1 MNRNLLDSLKYEK
14 NNKISGG
21 IYHKLQVKFTYNSNN
36 IEGSKLS
43 EEQTRLIFETNT
55 IGLDDANSSLNVDD
69 IIETLNHF
77 QAIDKII
84 DLYDKDL
91 TEEFIKNLHKMLKS
105 GTSDSKKDWF
115 NVGEYKAYPNEVGGY
130 DTTLP
135 EDVAHEMKKL
145 LDSYEKREAKT
156 IEDIIDF
163 HYNFEKIHPFQDGNG
178 RVGRLIILK
187 ECLKNNIAPFIIG
200 EDLKFFYY
208 RGLSNYKKE
217 KEFLLDTCLSAQ
229 DRFKRYLDYFKIS
242 YNNWEF
248 ILKEGRP
255 PFFVAWIYN
264 LSAKKLLIAKI
275 FTGGV
280 QNINFIFQNILL

>member
-21 IYHKLQVKFTYNSNN
+21 IYHKLQVEFTYNSNH

-55 IGLDDANSSLNVDD
+55 VGLDDANSSLNVDD

-77 QAIDKII
+77 HAIDKII
-84 DLYDKDL
+84 DLYDEAL
-91 TEEFIKNLHKMLKS
+91 TEEFIKNLHKTLKS

-130 DTTLP
+130 ETTLP
-135 EDVAHEMKKL
+135 EDVAYEIKKL

-187 ECLKNNIAPFIIG
+187 ECLKNNIVPFIIG

-217 KEFLLDTCLSAQ
+217 KGFLVDTCLSAQ
-229 DRFKRYLDYFKIS
+229 DRFKTYLDYFKIS

-275 FTGGV
+275 FTQGV
-280 QNINFIFQNILL
+280 QI

>member
-1 MNRNLLDSLKYEK
+1 MERNLLDILKYEK

-21 IYHKLQVKFTYNSNN
+21 IYHKLQVEFTYNSNH

-55 IGLDDANSSLNVDD
+55 IGLDDDNSSFNIDD

-84 DLYDKDL
+84 DLYDEAL

-130 DTTLP
+130 ETTLP
-135 EDVAHEMKKL
+135 ENVAHEMKKL
-145 LDSYEKREAKT
+145 LDSYHKKEEKT
-156 IEDIIDF
+156 MDDIIDF

-187 ECLKNNIAPFIIG
+187 ECLKNNIVPFIIG

-217 KEFLLDTCLSAQ
+217 KGFLVETCLSAQ
-229 DRFKRYLDYFKIS
+229 DRFKTYLDYFKIS
-242 YNNWEF
+242 YD
-248 ILKEGRP
+248 K
-255 PFFVAWIYN
+255 
-264 LSAKKLLIAKI
+264 
-275 FTGGV
+275 
-280 QNINFIFQNILL
+280 

>member
-1 MNRNLLDSLKYEK
+1 MERNLLDTLKYEK

-21 IYHKLQVKFTYNSNN
+21 IYHKLQVEFTYNSNH

-91 TEEFIKNLHKMLKS
+91 TEEFIKNIHKMLKS
-105 GTSDSKKDWF
+105 GTSDSKKDWL

-163 HYNFEKIHPFQDGNG
+163 HYKFEKIHPFQDGNG

-187 ECLKNNIAPFIIG
+187 ECLKNNLVPFIIS

-217 KEFLLDTCLSAQ
+217 KGFLVDTCLSAQ
-229 DRFKRYLDYFKIS
+229 DRFKTYLDYFKIS
-242 YNNWEF
+242 YNN
-248 ILKEGRP
+248 
-255 PFFVAWIYN
+255 
-264 LSAKKLLIAKI
+264 
-275 FTGGV
+275 
-280 QNINFIFQNILL
+280 

>member
-1 MNRNLLDSLKYEK
+1 MNRNLLDTLKYEK

-21 IYHKLQVKFTYNSNN
+21 IYHKLQVEFTYNSNH

-69 IIETLNHF
+69 IIEALNHF

-84 DLYDKDL
+84 DLYDEAL

-115 NVGEYKAYPNEVGGY
+115 NLGEYKAYPNEVGGY
-130 DTTLP
+130 ETSLP
-135 EDVAHEMKKL
+135 EDVAYEMKKL
-145 LDSYEKREAKT
+145 LDSYHKKEEKT
-156 IEDIIDF
+156 MDDIIDF
-163 HYNFEKIHPFQDGNG
+163 HYNFEKIHPFEDGNG
-178 RVGRLIILK
+178 RVGRLIIFK
-187 ECLKNNIAPFIIG
+187 ECLKNNIVPFIIC
-200 EDLKFFYY
+200 ENLKFFYY

-217 KEFLLDTCLSAQ
+217 KGFLVETCLSAQ

-242 YNNWEF
+242 YN
-248 ILKEGRP
+248 K
-255 PFFVAWIYN
+255 
-264 LSAKKLLIAKI
+264 
-275 FTGGV
+275 
-280 QNINFIFQNILL
+280 

>member
-1 MNRNLLDSLKYEK
+1 MERNLLDTLKYEK

-21 IYHKLQVKFTYNSNN
+21 IYHKLQVEFTYNSNH

-55 IGLDDANSSLNVDD
+55 IGLDDDNSSLNIDD

-84 DLYDKDL
+84 DLYDEAL

-130 DTTLP
+130 ETTLP
-135 EDVAHEMKKL
+135 EDVAYEMKKL
-145 LDSYEKREAKT
+145 LDSYKKREAKT

-187 ECLKNNIAPFIIG
+187 ECLKNNIVPFIIG

-208 RGLSNYKKE
+208 KGLSNYKKE
-217 KEFLLDTCLSAQ
+217 RGFLVDTCLSAQ

-242 YNNWEF
+242 YD
-248 ILKEGRP
+248 K
-255 PFFVAWIYN
+255 
-264 LSAKKLLIAKI
+264 
-275 FTGGV
+275 
-280 QNINFIFQNILL
+280 

>member
-1 MNRNLLDSLKYEK
+1 MERNLLDTLKYEK

-21 IYHKLQVKFTYNSNN
+21 IYHKLQVEFTYNSNH
-36 IEGSKLS
+36 IEGNKLS

-55 IGLDDANSSLNVDD
+55 IGLDDDNSSLNIDD

-163 HYNFEKIHPFQDGNG
+163 HYKFEKFHPFQDGNG

-187 ECLKNNIAPFIIG
+187 ECLKNDLVPFIIG

-217 KEFLLDTCLSAQ
+217 KGFLVDTCLSAQ
-229 DRFKRYLDYFKIS
+229 DRFKKYLDYFKIS
-242 YNNWEF
+242 YD
-248 ILKEGRP
+248 K
-255 PFFVAWIYN
+255 
-264 LSAKKLLIAKI
+264 
-275 FTGGV
+275 
-280 QNINFIFQNILL
+280 

>member
-1 MNRNLLDSLKYEK
+1 MERNLLDTLKYEK

-21 IYHKLQVKFTYNSNN
+21 IYHKLQVEFTYNSNH
-36 IEGSKLS
+36 IEGNKLS

-55 IGLDDANSSLNVDD
+55 IGLDDDNSSLNIDD

-105 GTSDSKKDWF
+105 GNSDSKKDWF

-187 ECLKNNIAPFIIG
+187 ECLKNNIVPFIIG

-217 KEFLLDTCLSAQ
+217 KGFLVDTCLSAQ
-229 DRFKRYLDYFKIS
+229 DRFKTYLDYFKIS

-264 LSAKKLLIAKI
+264 LSAKKLLNAKI
-275 FTGGV
+275 FHTRSS
-280 QNINFIFQNILL
+280 NLNFIFLNILL

>member
-21 IYHKLQVKFTYNSNN
+21 IYHKLQVEFTYNSNH

-55 IGLDDANSSLNVDD
+55 VGLDSANSSLNVDD

-77 QAIDKII
+77 HAIDKII
-84 DLYDKDL
+84 DLYDEAL

-115 NVGEYKAYPNEVGGY
+115 DVGEYKAYPNEVGGY
-130 DTTLP
+130 ETALP
-135 EDVAHEMKKL
+135 EDVPHEMKKL

-187 ECLKNNIAPFIIG
+187 ECLKNDFVPFIIG

-208 RGLSNYKKE
+208 RGLANYKKE
-217 KEFLLDTCLSAQ
+217 KGFLVDTCLSAQ
-229 DRFKRYLDYFKIS
+229 DRFKTYLDYFKIS

-275 FTGGV
+275 FHTRSS
-280 QNINFIFQNILL
+280 NF

>member
-1 MNRNLLDSLKYEK
+1 MKRNLLETLKFEK

-21 IYHKLQVKFTYNSNN
+21 IYHKLQVEFTYNSNH

-55 IGLDDANSSLNVDD
+55 IGLDDANSSVNIDD
-69 IIETLNHF
+69 ILETMNHF

-84 DLYDKDL
+84 DLYDEDL
-91 TEEFIKNLHKMLKS
+91 TEEFIKNIHKILKS

-130 DTTLP
+130 ETTSP
-135 EDVAHEMKKL
+135 DNVSHEIKKL
-145 LDSYEKREAKT
+145 LDSYDKKEDKS

-178 RVGRLIILK
+178 RVGRLIIFK
-187 ECLKNNIAPFIIG
+187 ECLKNDIVPFIIS

-217 KEFLLDTCLSAQ
+217 RGFLVDTCLSAQ
-229 DRFKRYLDYFKIS
+229 DRFKTYLDYFKIS
-242 YNNWEF
+242 YN
-248 ILKEGRP
+248 G
-255 PFFVAWIYN
+255 
-264 LSAKKLLIAKI
+264 
-275 FTGGV
+275 
-280 QNINFIFQNILL
+280 

>member
-1 MNRNLLDSLKYEK
+1 MERNLLETLKYEK

-21 IYHKLQVKFTYNSNN
+21 IYHKLQVEFTYNSNH

-55 IGLDDANSSLNVDD
+55 IGLDDANSSVNIDD
-69 IIETLNHF
+69 IIETMNHF

-84 DLYDKDL
+84 DFYDEDL
-91 TEEFIKNLHKMLKS
+91 TEEFIKNIHKILKS

-130 DTTLP
+130 ETTSP
-135 EDVAHEMKKL
+135 DNVSHEIKKL
-145 LDSYEKREAKT
+145 LDSYDKKENKS

-178 RVGRLIILK
+178 RVGRLIIFK
-187 ECLKNNIAPFIIG
+187 ECLKNDIVPFIIS

-217 KEFLLDTCLSAQ
+217 RGFLVDTCLLAQ
-229 DRFKRYLDYFKIS
+229 DRFKTYLNYFKIS
-242 YNNWEF
+242 YKN
-248 ILKEGRP
+248 
-255 PFFVAWIYN
+255 
-264 LSAKKLLIAKI
+264 
-275 FTGGV
+275 
-280 QNINFIFQNILL
+280 

>member
-1 MNRNLLDSLKYEK
+1 MNRNLLDTLKYEK

-21 IYHKLQVKFTYNSNN
+21 IYHKLQVEFTYNSNH
-36 IEGSKLS
+36 IEGNKLS

-55 IGLDDANSSLNVDD
+55 IGLDAADSSLNVDD

-84 DLYDKDL
+84 DLYDEAL
-91 TEEFIKNLHKMLKS
+91 TEEFIKNLHKILKS

-115 NVGEYKAYPNEVGGY
+115 MVGEYKAYPNEVGGNE
-130 DTTLP
+130 TSLP
-135 EDVAHEMKKL
+135 EDVPHEMKKL
-145 LDSYEKREAKT
+145 LDSYHKKGEKT
-156 IEDIIDF
+156 MSDIIDF

-187 ECLKNNIAPFIIG
+187 ECLKNNIVPFIIS

-217 KEFLLDTCLSAQ
+217 KGFLVDTCLSAQ
-229 DRFKRYLDYFKIS
+229 DRFKNYLDYFKIS
-242 YNNWEF
+242 YN
-248 ILKEGRP
+248 K
-255 PFFVAWIYN
+255 
-264 LSAKKLLIAKI
+264 
-275 FTGGV
+275 
-280 QNINFIFQNILL
+280 

>member
-1 MNRNLLDSLKYEK
+1 MERNLLDTLKYEK

-21 IYHKLQVKFTYNSNN
+21 IYHKLQVEFTYNSNH

-55 IGLDDANSSLNVDD
+55 VGLDSANSSLNVDD

-77 QAIDKII
+77 HAIDKII
-84 DLYDKDL
+84 DLYDEAL

-187 ECLKNNIAPFIIG
+187 ECLKNNIVPFIIG

-208 RGLSNYKKE
+208 KGLSNYKKE
-217 KEFLLDTCLSAQ
+217 RGFLVDTCLSAQ
-229 DRFKRYLDYFKIS
+229 DRFKTYLDYFKIS
-242 YNNWEF
+242 YDKWEF

-275 FTGGV
+275 FHTRSS
-280 QNINFIFQNILL
+280 NF

>member
-1 MNRNLLDSLKYEK
+1 MERNLLDTLKYEK

-21 IYHKLQVKFTYNSNN
+21 IYHKLQVEFTYNSNH

-55 IGLDDANSSLNVDD
+55 IGLDDDNSSLNIDD

-135 EDVAHEMKKL
+135 EDVPHEIKKL
-145 LDSYEKREAKT
+145 LDSYHKKEEKT
-156 IEDIIDF
+156 IDDIIDF

-178 RVGRLIILK
+178 RLGRLIILK
-187 ECLKNNIAPFIIG
+187 ECLKNNIVPFIIG

-217 KEFLLDTCLSAQ
+217 KGFLVDTCLLAQ
-229 DRFKRYLDYFKIS
+229 DRFKTYLDYFKIS
-242 YNNWEF
+242 YD
-248 ILKEGRP
+248 K
-255 PFFVAWIYN
+255 
-264 LSAKKLLIAKI
+264 
-275 FTGGV
+275 
-280 QNINFIFQNILL
+280 

>member
-1 MNRNLLDSLKYEK
+1 MERNLLYTLKYEK

-21 IYHKLQVKFTYNSNN
+21 IYHKLQVEFTYNSNH

-84 DLYDKDL
+84 DLYDEDL

-130 DTTLP
+130 ETSLP
-135 EDVAHEMKKL
+135 EDVAYEMKKL

-163 HYNFEKIHPFQDGNG
+163 HYKFEKIHPFQDGNG

-187 ECLKNNIAPFIIG
+187 ECLKNNIVPFIIG

-217 KEFLLDTCLSAQ
+217 KGFLLDTCLSAQ

-242 YNNWEF
+242 YD
-248 ILKEGRP
+248 K
-255 PFFVAWIYN
+255 
-264 LSAKKLLIAKI
+264 
-275 FTGGV
+275 
-280 QNINFIFQNILL
+280 

>member
-1 MNRNLLDSLKYEK
+1 MNRNLLDTLKYEK

-21 IYHKLQVKFTYNSNN
+21 IYHKLQVEFTYNSNH
-36 IEGSKLS
+36 IEGNKLS

-55 IGLDDANSSLNVDD
+55 IGLDAADSSLNVDD

-84 DLYDKDL
+84 DLYDEAL
-91 TEEFIKNLHKMLKS
+91 TEEFIKNLHKILKS

-115 NVGEYKAYPNEVGGY
+115 MVGEYKAYPNEVGGY
-130 DTTLP
+130 ETTLP

-145 LDSYEKREAKT
+145 LASYEKREAKT

-187 ECLKNNIAPFIIG
+187 ECLKNNIVPFIIS

-217 KEFLLDTCLSAQ
+217 KGFLVDTCLSAQ
-229 DRFKRYLDYFKIS
+229 DRFKNYLDYFKIS
-242 YNNWEF
+242 YN
-248 ILKEGRP
+248 K
-255 PFFVAWIYN
+255 
-264 LSAKKLLIAKI
+264 
-275 FTGGV
+275 
-280 QNINFIFQNILL
+280 

>member
-1 MNRNLLDSLKYEK
+1 MERNLLDTLKYEK

-21 IYHKLQVKFTYNSNN
+21 IYHKLQVEFTYNSNH

-55 IGLDDANSSLNVDD
+55 IGLDDDNSSLNVDD

-84 DLYDKDL
+84 DLYDEAL
-91 TEEFIKNLHKMLKS
+91 TEEFIKNLHKTLKS

-130 DTTLP
+130 ETSLP
-135 EDVAHEMKKL
+135 EDVAYEMKKL
-145 LDSYEKREAKT
+145 LASYEKTEAKT

-163 HYNFEKIHPFQDGNG
+163 HYKFEKIHPFQDGNG

-187 ECLKNNIAPFIIG
+187 ECLKNGLVPFIISD
-200 EDLKFFYY
+200 DLKFFYY

-217 KEFLLDTCLSAQ
+217 RGFLLDTCLSAQ
-229 DRFKRYLDYFKIS
+229 DRFKTYLDYFKIS
-242 YNNWEF
+242 YD
-248 ILKEGRP
+248 K
-255 PFFVAWIYN
+255 
-264 LSAKKLLIAKI
+264 
-275 FTGGV
+275 
-280 QNINFIFQNILL
+280 

>member
-21 IYHKLQVKFTYNSNN
+21 IYHKLQVEFTYNSNH

-55 IGLDDANSSLNVDD
+55 VGLDSANSSLNVDD

-77 QAIDKII
+77 HAIDKII
-84 DLYDKDL
+84 DLYDEAL

-130 DTTLP
+130 ETSLP

-187 ECLKNNIAPFIIG
+187 ECLKNNIVPFIIG

-208 RGLSNYKKE
+208 RGLANYKKE
-217 KEFLLDTCLSAQ
+217 KGFLVDTCLSAQ
-229 DRFKRYLDYFKIS
+229 DRFKTYLDYFKIS
-242 YNNWEF
+242 YD
-248 ILKEGRP
+248 K
-255 PFFVAWIYN
+255 
-264 LSAKKLLIAKI
+264 
-275 FTGGV
+275 
-280 QNINFIFQNILL
+280 

>member
-1 MNRNLLDSLKYEK
+1 MNRNLLDTLKYEK

-21 IYHKLQVKFTYNSNN
+21 IYHKLQVEFTYNSNH

-55 IGLDDANSSLNVDD
+55 IGLDDDNSSLNIDD

-187 ECLKNNIAPFIIG
+187 ECLKNNIVPFIIG
-200 EDLKFFYY
+200 ENLKFFYY

-217 KEFLLDTCLSAQ
+217 KGFLLETCLSTQ
-229 DRFKRYLDYFKIS
+229 DRFKTYLDYFKIS
-242 YNNWEF
+242 YNN
-248 ILKEGRP
+248 
-255 PFFVAWIYN
+255 
-264 LSAKKLLIAKI
+264 
-275 FTGGV
+275 
-280 QNINFIFQNILL
+280 

>member
-1 MNRNLLDSLKYEK
+1 MERNFLETLKYEK

-21 IYHKLQVKFTYNSNN
+21 IYHKLQVEFTYNSNH

-55 IGLDDANSSLNVDD
+55 IGLDDANSSVNIDD
-69 IIETLNHF
+69 ILETMNHF

-84 DLYDKDL
+84 DLYDEDL
-91 TEEFIKNLHKMLKS
+91 TEEFIKNIHKILKS

-130 DTTLP
+130 ETTSP
-135 EDVAHEMKKL
+135 DNVSHEIKKL
-145 LDSYEKREAKT
+145 LDSYDKKEDKS

-178 RVGRLIILK
+178 RVGRLIIFK
-187 ECLKNNIAPFIIG
+187 ECLKNDIVPFIIS

-217 KEFLLDTCLSAQ
+217 RGFLVDTCLSAQ
-229 DRFKRYLDYFKIS
+229 DRFKTYLDYFKIS
-242 YNNWEF
+242 YN
-248 ILKEGRP
+248 G
-255 PFFVAWIYN
+255 
-264 LSAKKLLIAKI
+264 
-275 FTGGV
+275 
-280 QNINFIFQNILL
+280 

>member
-1 MNRNLLDSLKYEK
+1 MNRNLLDTLKYEK

-21 IYHKLQVKFTYNSNN
+21 IYHKLQVEFTYNSNH

-69 IIETLNHF
+69 IIEALNHF

-84 DLYDKDL
+84 DLYDEAL

-115 NVGEYKAYPNEVGGY
+115 NLGEYKAYPNEVGGY
-130 DTTLP
+130 ETSLP
-135 EDVAHEMKKL
+135 EDVAYEMKKL
-145 LDSYEKREAKT
+145 LDSFEKRGAKT

-163 HYNFEKIHPFQDGNG
+163 HYKFEKIHPFQDGNG

-187 ECLKNNIAPFIIG
+187 ECLKNNIVPFIISD
-200 EDLKFFYY
+200 DLKLFYY

-217 KEFLLDTCLSAQ
+217 RGFLVDTCLSAQ
-229 DRFKRYLDYFKIS
+229 DRFKTYLDYFKIS
-242 YNNWEF
+242 YN
-248 ILKEGRP
+248 K
-255 PFFVAWIYN
+255 
-264 LSAKKLLIAKI
+264 
-275 FTGGV
+275 
-280 QNINFIFQNILL
+280 

>member
-1 MNRNLLDSLKYEK
+1 MNRNLLDTLKYEK

-21 IYHKLQVKFTYNSNN
+21 IYHKLQVVFTYNSNH

-84 DLYDKDL
+84 DLYDEAL

-130 DTTLP
+130 ETSLP
-135 EDVAHEMKKL
+135 EDVAYEMKKL
-145 LDSYEKREAKT
+145 LDSYHKKEEKT
-156 IEDIIDF
+156 MDDIIDF

-178 RVGRLIILK
+178 RVGRLIIFK
-187 ECLKNNIAPFIIG
+187 ECLKNNIVPFIIS
-200 EDLKFFYY
+200 ENLKFFYY

-217 KEFLLDTCLSAQ
+217 KGFLVETCLSAQ
-229 DRFKRYLDYFKIS
+229 DSFKTYLDYFKIS
-242 YNNWEF
+242 YN
-248 ILKEGRP
+248 K
-255 PFFVAWIYN
+255 
-264 LSAKKLLIAKI
+264 
-275 FTGGV
+275 
-280 QNINFIFQNILL
+280 

>member
-1 MNRNLLDSLKYEK
+1 MERNLLDILKYEK

-21 IYHKLQVKFTYNSNN
+21 IYHKLQVEFTYNSNH

-55 IGLDDANSSLNVDD
+55 IGLDDDNSSLNIDD

-84 DLYDKDL
+84 DLYDEAL
-91 TEEFIKNLHKMLKS
+91 TEEFIKNLHKTLKS
-105 GTSDSKKDWF
+105 GTSDSKKDLF

-135 EDVAHEMKKL
+135 ENVAHEMKKL
-145 LDSYEKREAKT
+145 LDSFEKRRAKT

-163 HYNFEKIHPFQDGNG
+163 HYKFEKIHPFQDGNG

-187 ECLKNNIAPFIIG
+187 ECLKNNIVPFIISD
-200 EDLKFFYY
+200 DLKFFYY
-208 RGLSNYKKE
+208 RGLANYKKE
-217 KEFLLDTCLSAQ
+217 KRFLFETCLSAQ
-229 DRFKRYLDYFKIS
+229 DKFKTYLDYFIIS
-242 YNNWEF
+242 YD
-248 ILKEGRP
+248 K
-255 PFFVAWIYN
+255 
-264 LSAKKLLIAKI
+264 
-275 FTGGV
+275 
-280 QNINFIFQNILL
+280 

>member
-21 IYHKLQVKFTYNSNN
+21 IYHKLQVEFTYNSNH

-55 IGLDDANSSLNVDD
+55 VGLDSANSSLNVDD

-77 QAIDKII
+77 HAIDKII
-84 DLYDKDL
+84 DLYDEAL

-115 NVGEYKAYPNEVGGY
+115 DVGEYKAYPNEVGGY
-130 DTTLP
+130 ETALP
-135 EDVAHEMKKL
+135 EDVPHEMKKL

-187 ECLKNNIAPFIIG
+187 ECLKNDFVPFIIG

-208 RGLSNYKKE
+208 RGLANYKKE
-217 KEFLLDTCLSAQ
+217 KGFLVDTCLSAQ

-242 YNNWEF
+242 YN
-248 ILKEGRP
+248 K
-255 PFFVAWIYN
+255 
-264 LSAKKLLIAKI
+264 
-275 FTGGV
+275 
-280 QNINFIFQNILL
+280 

>member
-1 MNRNLLDSLKYEK
+1 MERNLLDTLKYEK

-21 IYHKLQVKFTYNSNN
+21 IYHKLQVEFTYNSNH

-55 IGLDDANSSLNVDD
+55 VGLDSSNSSLNVDD

-77 QAIDKII
+77 HAIDKII
-84 DLYDKDL
+84 DLNDEAL

-187 ECLKNNIAPFIIG
+187 ECLKNNIVPFIIS
-200 EDLKFFYY
+200 ENLKFFYY
-208 RGLSNYKKE
+208 KGLSNYKKE
-217 KEFLLDTCLSAQ
+217 RGFLVDTCLSAQ
-229 DRFKRYLDYFKIS
+229 DRFKTYLDYFKIS
-242 YNNWEF
+242 YDKWEF

-275 FTGGV
+275 YHTRSS
-280 QNINFIFQNILL
+280 NLNFIFLNILL

>member
-1 MNRNLLDSLKYEK
+1 MERNLLDTLKYEK

-21 IYHKLQVKFTYNSNN
+21 IYHKLQVEFTYNSNH

-55 IGLDDANSSLNVDD
+55 VGLDSANSSLNVDD

-77 QAIDKII
+77 HAIDKII
-84 DLYDKDL
+84 DLNDEAL

-115 NVGEYKAYPNEVGGY
+115 DVGEYKAYPNEVGGY

-187 ECLKNNIAPFIIG
+187 ECLKNNIVPFIIG

-208 RGLSNYKKE
+208 KGLSNYKKE
-217 KEFLLDTCLSAQ
+217 RGFLVDTCLSAQ

-242 YNNWEF
+242 YDKWEF

-275 FTGGV
+275 FHTRSS
-280 QNINFIFQNILL
+280 NF